1 MAFSSDTIKNGQ
13 NIGMFLD
20 PLERL
25 QKNPAFQK
33 FSAEDQK
40 ALIKDA
46 LTNQY
51 QADTTRAVLE
61 GINRPQYTLQEL
73 GDFREQEARR
83 AQELGKESVKE
94 AFKYGMLA
102 NIPKTISQSFGN
114 IAAMNLAAGQGIADT
129 YSRTLA
135 AYPRAQFSTFNFQP
149 EKYFG

>member
-1 MAFSSDTIKNGQ
+1 MSILNTAQQGQ
-13 NIGMFLD
+13 KVGMF
-20 PLERL
+20 PVSALERL
-25 QKNPAFQK
+25 QQSPIFKQ
-33 FSAEDQK
+33 FSPEDQ
-40 ALIKDA
+40 ASFLKDA
-46 LTNQY
+46 LKSEHEMNLMREATQ
-51 QADTTRAVLE
+51 
-61 GINRPQYTLQEL
+61 GMNRPQYTLQEL

-114 IAAMNLAAGQGIADT
+114 IAAINLAAGQGIADT

-135 AYPRAQFSTFNFQP
+135 AYPRAQFPTFNFQP